1 MADGSPVEAEDNV
14 TNALYV
20 GTDLIVIDVS
30 GALNGNNVGTYSVT
44 LDNVSSSGSNR
55 LFRSFQMVNRYT
67 GETYNDDFKAYDSVY
82 EIRFEAI
89 GDGTLYID
97 TTPADGDTTGVSK
110 ILDFEAGDDTDENS
124 GLIELVEINSDIR
137 IWAETATATPTTD
150 IEVVGNGLRDTTGLV
165 FGNTKTIKADF
176 TVTNGGGVTPNIII
190 KDNTDSDATGFTVSV
205 DRITTDD
212 KTYPSADITMA
223 GCDAGE
229 YTVSVKVGD
238 APEVEIG
245 KFTVAKA
252 KISTLTPTSVTAP
265 TSSALTS
272 SPTAPSITFSDATYG
287 FLVTATANPTDWVET
302 NVGGGSEGTW
312 EANDVATATYTL
324 AITDSN
330 YEFDST
336 VTVAT
341 TNMNSPTS
349 ATVSGNTMT
358 IVYTLAS

>member
-1 MADGSPVEAEDNV
+1 
-14 TNALYV
+14 
-20 GTDLIVIDVS
+20 
-30 GALNGNNVGTYSVT
+30 
-44 LDNVSSSGSNR
+44 
-55 LFRSFQMVNRYT
+55 
-67 GETYNDDFKAYDSVY
+67 
-82 EIRFEAI
+82 
-89 GDGTLYID
+89 
-97 TTPADGDTTGVSK
+97 
-110 ILDFEAGDDTDENS
+110 
-124 GLIELVEINSDIR
+124 
-137 IWAETATATPTTD
+137 
-150 IEVVGNGLRDTTGLV
+150 
-165 FGNTKTIKADF
+165 
-176 TVTNGGGVTPNIII
+176 
-190 KDNTDSDATGFTVSV
+190 
-205 DRITTDD
+205 
-212 KTYPSADITMA
+212 MA

-358 IVYTLAS
+358 IVYTLAY